1 MHISM
6 AVAGLIQSPPLPGTE
21 LLSSPSANPLQA

>member
-6 AVAGLIQSPPLPGTE
+6 AVANETH
-21 LLSSPSANPLQA
+21 